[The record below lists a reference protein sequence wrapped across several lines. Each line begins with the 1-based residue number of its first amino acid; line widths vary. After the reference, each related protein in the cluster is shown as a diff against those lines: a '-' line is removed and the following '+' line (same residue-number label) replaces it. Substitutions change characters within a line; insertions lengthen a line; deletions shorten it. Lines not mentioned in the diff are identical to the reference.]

1 MRRCKYLLIAG
12 AALCLTM
19 VLLFPSVVAATGGVT
34 VSIDA
39 PAEVSGGA
47 DFIVRVAITNVANFD
62 AANYDV
68 TYDPTV
74 LEVTDVTDGL
84 IGDTIIPVVMWGFIP
99 AETRGTIR
107 LIENVPGLLS
117 VSGSGYLT
125 EIHFHVVGKYCNTSD
140 ITFSKGVLSDNS
152 STEIPATWIGDSVYT
167 TASPT
172 PTTTPT
178 PTTSPTPTPTTS
190 PTPVPT
196 PSPTPTPTAGPTPT
210 PTTSPTP
217 APTVTPTTPPGV
229 APTATPTPTDS
240 AGNDA
245 YQGTDEA
252 QFEFANLSISPNMV
266 SSGEIVIIVVE
277 VSNTS
282 GLEGSCLVKLLI
294 DGVEEA
300 VRELTMASGATR
312 NVIFTVSRKA
322 SGTYSVEI
330 DGVAGEFTV
339 TAPPFPWSLLA
350 GILAVPVATVI
361 VVPLFIRRRRR
372 ASGLFNG

>member
-19 VLLFPSVVAATGGVT
+19 VLLLPSVAAAAGEVT

-47 DFIVRVAITNVANFD
+47 DFIVRVAITDVANFD

-125 EIHFHVVGKYCNTSD
+125 EIHFHVVGKYCKTSD

-178 PTTSPTPTPTTS
+178 PTTSPTPAPTTS

-210 PTTSPTP
+210 PTPTQTPTP
-217 APTVTPTTPPGV
+217 TPTITPG
-229 APTATPTPTDS
+229 ATPTATPTPTDS

-252 QFEFANLSISPNMV
+252 QYEFANLSISPNMV
-266 SSGEIVIIVVE
+266 GSGEIVIIVVE

-282 GLEGSCLVKLLI
+282 GLEGSCLVMLLI

-300 VRELTMASGATR
+300 VRELAIAPGATR

-339 TAPPFPWSLLA
+339 TAPPFPLTLLA
-350 GILAVPVATVI
+350 GIVALPVATVI

-372 ASGLFNG
+372 ASGIFNG